1 MKRPA
6 PRLIAAV
13 VLAASALVVLLFPA
27 PRARAQTTAALIGTA
42 TATGSRGTYT
52 VPNFLIVSTIF
63 DGGGPI
69 SQAVLNTSGDATG
82 FGSLPYPG
90 DTAVNAPGLLSVA
103 TGKPIPFSYP
113 FFVQATAPTTPQASA
128 SDPSGQ
134 YALKASATDS
144 EAMGVASMGTGAS
157 PSGSVS
163 TSSVKT
169 DASGAVTAVADAAVH
184 GISLNGVLKIASVT
198 SHSESVL
205 GPSDTKPVT
214 KASTTVEGVTVAGQA
229 VLVGPNGIGVPG
241 QSVATAPVVDAL
253 NAALKQAG
261 LGLKTVTSQPVAGGT
276 ATSALEVT
284 QVGALPLPGSPTG
297 TMVFDLASTSSS
309 IVSGTG
315 PGRTSGQATPAAPGN
330 PPSALGSTGESAP
343 AAPSVGDSGSSVAAL
358 PSTGST
364 PAHLGR
370 APSQPGVVD
379 APQLL
384 ARDLRSTFRILYVV
398 AAVGAALL
406 LAGSALWR
414 SGGVRVAWI
423 PDR

>member
-1 MKRPA
+1 VKARPG
-6 PRLIAAV
+6 PRLVAAL
-13 VLAASALVVLLFPA
+13 VLAASALVVLLLPA
-27 PRARAQTTAALIGTA
+27 PRARAQTTGALIGTA
-42 TATGSRGTYT
+42 TATGSRGTYA

-69 SQAVLNTSGDATG
+69 SQAVFNTSGDATG

-134 YALKASATDS
+134 YSLKASATDS
-144 EAMGVASMGTGAS
+144 AAMGAASMGTGAS

-169 DASGAVTAVADAAVH
+169 DDAGKVTAVADAAVH
-184 GISLNGVLKIASVT
+184 GISFNGVLKIGSVT

-253 NAALKQAG
+253 NATLKQAG
-261 LGLKTVTSQPVAGGT
+261 LSLKTVTSQPVAGGT
-276 ATSALEVT
+276 ATSGLEVT
-284 QVGALPLPGSPTG
+284 QVGTLPIPGSPTG

-309 IVSGTG
+309 VVSGTG
-315 PGRTSGQATPAAPGN
+315 PGQTSGQAAPAPTGAG
-330 PPSALGSTGESAP
+330 PSAVGATSEKG
-343 AAPSVGDSGSSVAAL
+343 APSPAVGDNGSAAAL
-358 PSTGST
+358 PSTAAT
-364 PAHLGR
+364 PARVGTVR
-370 APSQPGVVD
+370 PQGAIA

-414 SGGVRVAWI
+414 NRGVRVTWI